1 MRIIITRDQYRILSE
16 GYEKIP
22 RIHSLCEQSKKR
34 KVDNSP
40 FCRLEDL
47 RSNIKSGHLLSRLD
61 EAIEILDAFFIRK
74 NNGSFPSLIN
84 KALEDEGRTVYF
96 INSVAEF
103 IQDPEFNNDQTK
115 RKLIKVRK
123 SSDLPVDYDSLLTQV
138 RYKEHQKFEKDLE
151 GTEFKKHTTSLSLS
165 YKCGETENTSTFL
178 DLLKKVTNKEITLSG
193 LLFQMKGCIARSMN
207 NGNGFIKSDVKSI
220 SDLYHE
226 SKLIFPKDSI
236 FEAKKMDPLIDSYL
250 SEFFAIFK
258 NKAAIEVKGQYID
271 LYREVIK
278 NVFNWISV
286 KGVDYLNKVRD
297 NMAAVIFQGN
307 IVVPIEY
314 VELYWSNKGQRGC
327 DEPRLSIRFRINPQY
342 KIITAYKY
350 TNGNSELE
358 KVEMKVERQD
368 TEKIICQ

>member
-16 GYEKIP
+16 GYEKTP

-342 KIITAYKY
+342 TSITAYKY
-350 TNGNSELE
+350 TNGNPELE

>member
-151 GTEFKKHTTSLSLS
+151 GTEFKKHATSLSLS

>member
-151 GTEFKKHTTSLSLS
+151 GTEFKKHATSLSLS

-342 KIITAYKY
+342 KSITAYKY

>member
-1 MRIIITRDQYRILSE
+1 
-16 GYEKIP
+16 
-22 RIHSLCEQSKKR
+22 
-34 KVDNSP
+34 
-40 FCRLEDL
+40 
-47 RSNIKSGHLLSRLD
+47 
-61 EAIEILDAFFIRK
+61 
-74 NNGSFPSLIN
+74 
-84 KALEDEGRTVYF
+84 
-96 INSVAEF
+96 
-103 IQDPEFNNDQTK
+103 
-115 RKLIKVRK
+115 
-123 SSDLPVDYDSLLTQV
+123 
-138 RYKEHQKFEKDLE
+138 
-151 GTEFKKHTTSLSLS
+151 
-165 YKCGETENTSTFL
+165 
-178 DLLKKVTNKEITLSG
+178 
-193 LLFQMKGCIARSMN
+193 MKGCIARSMN

-342 KIITAYKY
+342 TSITAYKY
-350 TNGNSELE
+350 TNGNPELE